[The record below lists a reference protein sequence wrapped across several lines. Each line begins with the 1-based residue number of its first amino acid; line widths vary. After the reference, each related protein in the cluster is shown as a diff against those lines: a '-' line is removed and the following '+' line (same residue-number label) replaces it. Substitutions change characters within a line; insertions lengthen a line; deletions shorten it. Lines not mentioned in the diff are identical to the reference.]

1 MKKHE
6 LILYLFEV
14 LACYTNNES
23 IEIEIHILFK
33 KENELFIFYEI
44 NLNLLLFD
52 WNPIHSFLNFPL
64 IPYKKSEDQ
73 SAWKAIQVF

>member
-52 WNPIHSFLNFPL
+52 
-64 IPYKKSEDQ
+64 
-73 SAWKAIQVF
+73 